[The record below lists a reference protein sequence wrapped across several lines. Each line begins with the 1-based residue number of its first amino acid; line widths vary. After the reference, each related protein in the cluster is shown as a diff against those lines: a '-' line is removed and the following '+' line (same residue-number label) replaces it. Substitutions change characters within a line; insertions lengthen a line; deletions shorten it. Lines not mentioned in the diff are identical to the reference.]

1 MSAISYGTVSAINN
15 INNIN
20 KMNLI
25 NIKGSAKT
33 GTKKGLPKRGGAK
46 NHVTSKAYFE
56 FIRLQV
62 LELAQ
67 ARLEA
72 ECASESA
79 SGGSKR
85 LGSIGHSAKDPDS
98 RMIYATVASTRYDL
112 LRQEVNAELEKATD
126 LLYGKHGRGGLAKAR
141 STTDADCICGYY
153 LQGLTW
159 QQVANELVRPDSKD
173 GAQWCRRR
181 AMRAFKWMDSTG
193 FARKAMK

>member
-1 MSAISYGTVSAINN
+1 M
-15 INNIN
+15 
-20 KMNLI
+20 
-25 NIKGSAKT
+25 
-33 GTKKGLPKRGGAK
+33 
-46 NHVTSKAYFE
+46 TSKAYFE

-79 SGGSKR
+79 SGASQR

-112 LRQEVNAELEKATD
+112 LRQEVNAELAKATA

-141 STTDADCICGYY
+141 SSTDADCICGYY
-153 LQGLTW
+153 LQGMTW
-159 QQVANELVRPDSKD
+159 QQVADELVRPESRD
-173 GAQWCRRR
+173 GAQWCKRR
-181 AMRAFKWMDSTG
+181 AYRALRWMDVTG
-193 FARKAMK
+193 FATHRLT